1 MRLSYLHRLFRRKIL
16 IIYDLQITI
25 YDLQFDS
32 SLTTMNKTINTIL
45 LFLPLLLSGCY
56 NDNVRLVDFSNVDAG
71 EGTFHVLSQQTTDME
86 NIPWSAA
93 QQELFAQASSLQ
105 QPEDSVRGPMRASST
120 NMNAIVQQ
128 LADWGNGMKAIE
140 LAGTYSSVDTE
151 GNPITL
157 SGKVI
162 LPADLKFKRYILIS
176 HYTIAANEEAPSQTF
191 SLEGILVNL
200 GYALIIPDYLG
211 YGVSADL
218 VHPYLVMETTS
229 ANVLDMYFQVLPFM
243 KAAGL
248 APEHDDIYLMGYS
261 QGGAVTMGV
270 LHTIETRYADRIK
283 IRRVFAG
290 GGPYDV
296 KATYDKFIETNY
308 ASYPCAV
315 PLMTQGVVI
324 GNNLELDLTK
334 ILQPRIYEHL
344 DEWINS
350 KKYTTGQ
357 INELIGTHVTGE
369 LLTPLGM
376 DRTSYE
382 VSELYKALTLNS
394 ILSYS
399 WTPKAPVFIFHSIDD
414 DIVPYV
420 NATLAKSKWQTG
432 NIQYNF
438 GHYGNHIA
446 GMLRFLMNVR
456 TLLINEEKEENG
468 NYEF

>member
-1 MRLSYLHRLFRRKIL
+1 MKK
-16 IIYDLQITI
+16 
-25 YDLQFDS
+25 
-32 SLTTMNKTINTIL
+32 TTYIL
-45 LFLPLLLSGCY
+45 LLWLPLLLGGCY
-56 NDNVRLVDFSNVDAG
+56 NDNVYLVDFTATDGGVGA
-71 EGTFHVLSQQTTDME
+71 FRVISQQTTDME
-86 NIPWSAA
+86 HISWTDA
-93 QQELFAQASSLQ
+93 QQTILEQSALSGEANDASMSAPQ
-105 QPEDSVRGPMRASST
+105 RASST
-120 NMNAIVQQ
+120 NMNAVVQQ
-128 LADWGNGMKAIE
+128 LIDWGHGKKAIE
-140 LAGTYSSVDTE
+140 LAGVYLSEDTKK
-151 GNPITL
+151 NPIML

-162 LPADLKFKRYILIS
+162 LPADLKFKRYILVS

-191 SLEGILVNL
+191 SLEALLVSL

-211 YGVSADL
+211 YGITADK
-218 VHPYLVMETTS
+218 VHPYLVMENT
-229 ANVLDMYFQVLPFM
+229 ANNVLDMYFQVLPFM
-243 KAAGL
+243 EAAGL

-270 LHTIETRYADRIK
+270 QHMIETRYADQVK

-324 GNNLELDLTK
+324 GNNLNLDLET
-334 ILQPRIYEHL
+334 ILQPRIYENL

-350 KKYTTGQ
+350 KRYTTAQ
-357 INELIGTHVTGE
+357 INELIDMHITDE
-369 LLTPLGM
+369 LLTPIGM

-382 VSELYKALTLNS
+382 ISELYKALTLNS

-414 DIVPYV
+414 DIVPYE
-420 NATLAKSKWQTG
+420 NATLAKSKWQNA

-446 GMLRFLMNVR
+446 GLLRFIMNVR

-468 NYEF
+468 NYDF

>member
-1 MRLSYLHRLFRRKIL
+1 MKFSNSLIYKFPNWILF
-16 IIYDLQITI
+16 
-25 YDLQFDS
+25 
-32 SLTTMNKTINTIL
+32 L
-45 LFLPLLLSGCY
+45 LLPLLLAGCY

-86 NIPWSAA
+86 NIQWSAA
-93 QQELFAQASSLQ
+93 QQELFTQASSMPQ
-105 QPEDSVRGPMRASST
+105 NTADSLPAPMRASST
-120 NMNAIVQQ
+120 NMNAVVQQ
-128 LADWGNGMKAIE
+128 LTDWGNGKKAIE

-151 GNPITL
+151 RNPITL
-157 SGKVI
+157 SGKLI
-162 LPADLKFKRYILIS
+162 LPADLKFKRYILVS

-211 YGVSADL
+211 YGVTADM
-218 VHPYLVMETTS
+218 VHPYLVLETT
-229 ANVLDMYFQVLPFM
+229 ATNVLDMYFQVLPFM
-243 KAAGL
+243 QKAGL

-270 LHTIETRYADRIK
+270 QHMIETRYAEQIK

-296 KATYDKFIETNY
+296 KATYDNFIETNY

-315 PLMTQGVVI
+315 PLMTQGVVN
-324 GNNLELDLTK
+324 GNHLELDLAK
-334 ILQPRIYEHL
+334 ILQPRIYENL

-357 INELIGTHVTGE
+357 LNELIDTHVTDE
-369 LLTPLGM
+369 LMTPIGM

-382 VSELYKALTLNS
+382 ISELYKALTLNS

-420 NATLAKSKWQTG
+420 NATLAKSKWQYG

-456 TLLINEEKEENG
+456 TLLIDEEKEENG
-468 NYEF
+468 NYDF

>member
-1 MRLSYLHRLFRRKIL
+1 MKKI
-16 IIYDLQITI
+16 YH
-25 YDLQFDS
+25 
-32 SLTTMNKTINTIL
+32 
-45 LFLPLLLSGCY
+45 LLLATLTVLLTGCY
-56 NDNVRLVDFSNVDAG
+56 NENIYLVDFQNSNTADG
-71 EGTFHVLSQQTTDME
+71 IFHVVSQKTTDME
-86 NIPWSAA
+86 HIQWSEA
-93 QQELFAQASSLQ
+93 QQELFAQSTTTQ
-105 QPEDSVRGPMRASST
+105 TPDDSVSAPQRASST
-120 NMNAIVQQ
+120 NMNAVVQQ
-128 LADWGNGMKAIE
+128 LIDWGHGKKAIE
-140 LAGTYSSVDTE
+140 LAGIYTSEDTKK
-151 GNPITL
+151 NPITL

-162 LPADLKFKRYILIS
+162 LPADLKIKRYILVS

-191 SLEGILVNL
+191 SLEAMLVGL
-200 GYALIIPDYLG
+200 GYALIIPDYIG
-211 YGVSADL
+211 YGITADK
-218 VHPYLVMETTS
+218 VHPYLVLETT
-229 ANVLDMYFQVLPFM
+229 AINVLDMYFQVLPFM
-243 KAAGL
+243 EAAGV

-270 LHTIETRYADRIK
+270 QHMIETRYAEQIK

-296 KATYDKFIETNY
+296 KATYDNFIETNY

-315 PLMTQGVVI
+315 PLMTQGVVN
-324 GNNLELDLTK
+324 GNHLELDLAK
-334 ILQPRIYEHL
+334 ILQPRIYENL

-357 INELIGTHVTGE
+357 LNELIDTHVTDE
-369 LLTPLGM
+369 LMTPIGM

-382 VSELYKALTLNS
+382 ISELYKALTLNS

-420 NATLAKSKWQTG
+420 NATLAKSKWQYG

-456 TLLINEEKEENG
+456 TLLIDEEKEENG
-468 NYEF
+468 NYDF

>member
-1 MRLSYLHRLFRRKIL
+1 MKK
-16 IIYDLQITI
+16 
-25 YDLQFDS
+25 
-32 SLTTMNKTINTIL
+32 TTYIL
-45 LFLPLLLSGCY
+45 LLWLPLLLGGCY
-56 NDNVRLVDFSNVDAG
+56 NDNVYLVDFTATDGGVGA
-71 EGTFHVLSQQTTDME
+71 FRVISQQTTDME
-86 NIPWSAA
+86 HISWTDA
-93 QQELFAQASSLQ
+93 QQTILEQSALSGESNDASISAPQ
-105 QPEDSVRGPMRASST
+105 RASST
-120 NMNAIVQQ
+120 NMNAVVQQ
-128 LADWGNGMKAIE
+128 LIDWGHGKKAIE
-140 LAGTYSSVDTE
+140 LAGVYLSEDTKK
-151 GNPITL
+151 NPIML

-162 LPADLKFKRYILIS
+162 LPADLKFKRYILVS

-191 SLEGILVNL
+191 SLEALLVSL

-211 YGVSADL
+211 YGITADKI
-218 VHPYLVMETTS
+218 HPYLVMENT
-229 ANVLDMYFQVLPFM
+229 ANNVLDMYFQVLPFM
-243 KAAGL
+243 EAAGL

-270 LHTIETRYADRIK
+270 QHMIETRYADRVK

-324 GNNLELDLTK
+324 GNNLNLDLET
-334 ILQPRIYEHL
+334 ILQPRIYENL

-350 KKYTTGQ
+350 KKYTTAQ
-357 INELIGTHVTGE
+357 INELIDTHITDE
-369 LLTPLGM
+369 LLTPIGM

-382 VSELYKALTLNS
+382 ISELYKALTLNS

-414 DIVPYV
+414 DIVPYE
-420 NATLAKSKWQTG
+420 NATLAKSKWQNA

-446 GMLRFLMNVR
+446 GLLRFIMNVR

-468 NYEF
+468 NYDF

>member
-1 MRLSYLHRLFRRKIL
+1 MKKGIYFLFFGLS
-16 IIYDLQITI
+16 
-25 YDLQFDS
+25 
-32 SLTTMNKTINTIL
+32 L
-45 LFLPLLLSGCY
+45 LFSGCY
-56 NDNVRLVDFSNVDAG
+56 NDNVRLVDFSDVDAG

-86 NIPWSAA
+86 NIQWSAA
-93 QQELFAQASSLQ
+93 QQELFTQASAPPQ
-105 QPEDSVRGPMRASST
+105 NTADSMPAPMRASST
-120 NMNAIVQQ
+120 NMNAVVQQ
-128 LADWGNGMKAIE
+128 LADWGNGKKAIE

-162 LPADLKFKRYILIS
+162 LPADGTFKRYILVS
-176 HYTIAANEEAPSQTF
+176 HYTIAPNEEAPSQTF

-211 YGVSADL
+211 YGVTAHM
-218 VHPYLVMETTS
+218 VHPYLVLETT
-229 ANVLDMYFQVLPFM
+229 ATNVLDMYFQVLPFM
-243 KAAGL
+243 QKAGL

-270 LHTIETRYADRIK
+270 QHMIETRYADRIK

-296 KATYDKFIETNY
+296 KATYDNFIETYY

-315 PLMTQGVVI
+315 PLMTQGVVN
-324 GNNLELDLTK
+324 GNHLKLDLAK
-334 ILQPRIYEHL
+334 ILQPRIYENL

-357 INELIGTHVTGE
+357 LNELIDTHVTDE
-369 LLTPLGM
+369 LMTPIGM

-382 VSELYKALTLNS
+382 ISELYKALTLNS

-399 WTPKAPVFIFHSIDD
+399 WTPKAPIFIFHSIDD

-420 NATLAKSKWQTG
+420 NATLAKSKWQYG

-456 TLLINEEKEENG
+456 TLLIDEEKEENG
-468 NYEF
+468 NYDF

>member
-1 MRLSYLHRLFRRKIL
+1 MKKGIYFLFFGLS
-16 IIYDLQITI
+16 
-25 YDLQFDS
+25 
-32 SLTTMNKTINTIL
+32 L
-45 LFLPLLLSGCY
+45 LFSGCY

-71 EGTFHVLSQQTTDME
+71 EGTFHVFSQQTTDME
-86 NIPWSAA
+86 NIQWSAA
-93 QQELFAQASSLQ
+93 QQELFTQASALPQ
-105 QPEDSVRGPMRASST
+105 NTADSMPTPMRASST

-128 LADWGNGMKAIE
+128 LADWGNGKKAIE

-157 SGKVI
+157 SGKLI
-162 LPADLKFKRYILIS
+162 LPADGKFKRYILVS

-211 YGVSADL
+211 YGVTAHM
-218 VHPYLVMETTS
+218 VHPYLVLETT
-229 ANVLDMYFQVLPFM
+229 ATNVLDMYFQVLPFM
-243 KAAGL
+243 QKAGL

-270 LHTIETRYADRIK
+270 QHMIETRYAEQIK

-296 KATYDKFIETNY
+296 KATYDNFIETNY

-315 PLMTQGVVI
+315 PLMTQGVVK
-324 GNNLELDLTK
+324 GNHLELDLAK
-334 ILQPRIYEHL
+334 ILQPRIYENL

-357 INELIGTHVTGE
+357 LNELIDTHVTDE
-369 LLTPLGM
+369 LMTPIGM

-382 VSELYKALTLNS
+382 ISELYKALTLNS

-420 NATLAKSKWQTG
+420 NATLAKSKWQYG

-456 TLLINEEKEENG
+456 TLLIDEEKEENG
-468 NYEF
+468 NYDF

>member
-1 MRLSYLHRLFRRKIL
+1 MKKGIYFLFFGLS
-16 IIYDLQITI
+16 
-25 YDLQFDS
+25 
-32 SLTTMNKTINTIL
+32 L
-45 LFLPLLLSGCY
+45 LFSGCY
-56 NDNVRLVDFSNVDAG
+56 NDNVRLVDFSNIDAG

-86 NIPWSAA
+86 NIQWSAA
-93 QQELFAQASSLQ
+93 QQELFTQASALPQ
-105 QPEDSVRGPMRASST
+105 NTADSMPAPMRASST
-120 NMNAIVQQ
+120 NMNAVVQQ
-128 LADWGNGMKAIE
+128 LADWGNGKKAIE

-162 LPADLKFKRYILIS
+162 LPADGKFKRYILVS

-211 YGVSADL
+211 YGVTAHM
-218 VHPYLVMETTS
+218 VHPYLVLETT
-229 ANVLDMYFQVLPFM
+229 ATNVLDMYFQVLPFM
-243 KAAGL
+243 QKAGL

-270 LHTIETRYADRIK
+270 QHMIEMRYADRIK

-296 KATYDKFIETNY
+296 KATYDNFIETNY

-315 PLMTQGVVI
+315 PLMTQGVVN
-324 GNNLELDLTK
+324 GNHLELDLAK
-334 ILQPRIYEHL
+334 ILQPRIYENL

-357 INELIGTHVTGE
+357 LNELIDTHVTDE
-369 LLTPLGM
+369 LMTPIGM

-382 VSELYKALTLNS
+382 ISELYKALTLNS

-420 NATLAKSKWQTG
+420 NATLAKSKWQYG

-456 TLLINEEKEENG
+456 TLLIDEEKEENG
-468 NYEF
+468 NYDF

>member
-1 MRLSYLHRLFRRKIL
+1 MKK
-16 IIYDLQITI
+16 
-25 YDLQFDS
+25 
-32 SLTTMNKTINTIL
+32 TTYIL
-45 LFLPLLLSGCY
+45 LLWLPLLLGGCY
-56 NDNVRLVDFSNVDAG
+56 NDNVYLVDFTATDGGVGA
-71 EGTFHVLSQQTTDME
+71 FRVISQQTTDME
-86 NIPWSAA
+86 HISWTDA
-93 QQELFAQASSLQ
+93 QQTILEQSALSGEANDASMSAPQ
-105 QPEDSVRGPMRASST
+105 RASST
-120 NMNAIVQQ
+120 NMNAVAQQ
-128 LADWGNGMKAIE
+128 LIDWGHGKKAIE
-140 LAGTYSSVDTE
+140 LAGVYLSEDTKQ
-151 GNPITL
+151 NPIML

-162 LPADLKFKRYILIS
+162 LPADLKFKRYILVS

-191 SLEGILVNL
+191 SLEALLVSL

-211 YGVSADL
+211 YGITADKI
-218 VHPYLVMETTS
+218 HPYLVMENT
-229 ANVLDMYFQVLPFM
+229 ANNVLDMYFQVLPFM
-243 KAAGL
+243 EAAGL

-270 LHTIETRYADRIK
+270 QHMIETRYADQVK

-324 GNNLELDLTK
+324 GNNLNLDLET
-334 ILQPRIYEHL
+334 ILQPRIYENL

-350 KKYTTGQ
+350 KKYTTAQ
-357 INELIGTHVTGE
+357 INELIDTHITSE
-369 LLTPLGM
+369 LLTPIGM

-382 VSELYKALTLNS
+382 ISELYKALTLNS

-414 DIVPYV
+414 DIVPYE
-420 NATLAKSKWQTG
+420 NATLAKSKWQNA

-446 GMLRFLMNVR
+446 GLLRFIMNVR

-468 NYEF
+468 NYDF

>member
-1 MRLSYLHRLFRRKIL
+1 MKKGIYFLFFGLS
-16 IIYDLQITI
+16 
-25 YDLQFDS
+25 
-32 SLTTMNKTINTIL
+32 L
-45 LFLPLLLSGCY
+45 LFSGCY
-56 NDNVRLVDFSNVDAG
+56 NDNVRLVDFSNIDAG

-86 NIPWSAA
+86 NIQWSAA
-93 QQELFAQASSLQ
+93 QQELFTQASALPQ
-105 QPEDSVRGPMRASST
+105 NTADSRPAPMRASST
-120 NMNAIVQQ
+120 NMNAVVQQ
-128 LADWGNGMKAIE
+128 LADWGNGKKAIE

-162 LPADLKFKRYILIS
+162 LPADGKFKRYILVS

-211 YGVSADL
+211 YGVTAHM
-218 VHPYLVMETTS
+218 VHPYLVLETT
-229 ANVLDMYFQVLPFM
+229 ATNVLDMYFQVLPFM
-243 KAAGL
+243 QKAGL

-270 LHTIETRYADRIK
+270 QHMIETRYADRIK

-296 KATYDKFIETNY
+296 KATYDNFIETNY

-315 PLMTQGVVI
+315 PLMTQGVVK
-324 GNNLELDLTK
+324 GNHLELDLAK
-334 ILQPRIYEHL
+334 ILQPRIYENL

-357 INELIGTHVTGE
+357 LNELIDTHVTDE
-369 LLTPLGM
+369 LMTPIGM

-382 VSELYKALTLNS
+382 ISELYKALTLNS

-420 NATLAKSKWQTG
+420 NATLAKSKWQYG

-456 TLLINEEKEENG
+456 TLLIDEEKEENG
-468 NYEF
+468 NYDF

>member
-1 MRLSYLHRLFRRKIL
+1 MRVHVLYNQSH
-16 IIYDLQITI
+16 QITPI
-25 YDLQFDS
+25 TPKTPITPLP
-32 SLTTMNKTINTIL
+32 TMNKPTF
-45 LFLPLLLSGCY
+45 LFLTLLPLLLVGCY
-56 NDNVRLVDFSNVDAG
+56 NHNVHLVDFTSIDGG
-71 EGTFHVLSQQTTDME
+71 EGTFHVMSQQTTDMG
-86 NIPWSAA
+86 NIQWSEA
-93 QQELFAQASSLQ
+93 QRELFAQASDMPQNPDDAL
-105 QPEDSVRGPMRASST
+105 PAPMRASST
-120 NMNAIVQQ
+120 NMNAVVQQ
-128 LADWGNGMKAIE
+128 LMDWGNGMSAIE
-140 LAGTYSSVDTE
+140 LAGTYASIDTE

-162 LPADLKFKRYILIS
+162 LPADGKFKRYILVS

-191 SLEGILVNL
+191 LLEGILVNL

-211 YGVSADL
+211 YGITADM
-218 VHPYLVMETTS
+218 VHPYLVMETT
-229 ANVLDMYFQVLPFM
+229 ATNVLDMYFQVLPFM
-243 KAAGL
+243 KKAGL

-270 LHTIETRYADRIK
+270 QHMIETRYPDQIK

-315 PLMTQGVVI
+315 PLMTQGVVK
-324 GNNLELDLTK
+324 GNNLNLDLAK
-334 ILQPRIYEHL
+334 ILQPRIYENL

-350 KKYTTGQ
+350 KKYTTAQ
-357 INELIGTHVTGE
+357 INELIDTHTTDE
-369 LLTPLGM
+369 LLSSIGM
-376 DRTSYE
+376 DRSSFE
-382 VSELYKALTLNS
+382 ISELYKALTLNS

-399 WTPKAPVFIFHSIDD
+399 WTPQAPVFIFHSIDD

-420 NATLAKSKWQTG
+420 NATLAKSRWQYG

-468 NYEF
+468 NYNF

>member
-1 MRLSYLHRLFRRKIL
+1 MKK
-16 IIYDLQITI
+16 
-25 YDLQFDS
+25 
-32 SLTTMNKTINTIL
+32 TTYIL
-45 LFLPLLLSGCY
+45 LLWLPLLLGGCY
-56 NDNVRLVDFSNVDAG
+56 NDNVYLVDFTATDGGVGA
-71 EGTFHVLSQQTTDME
+71 FRVISQQTTDME
-86 NIPWSAA
+86 HISWTDA
-93 QQELFAQASSLQ
+93 QQTILEQSALSGESNDASISAPQ
-105 QPEDSVRGPMRASST
+105 RASST
-120 NMNAIVQQ
+120 NMNAVVQQ
-128 LADWGNGMKAIE
+128 LIDWGHGKKAIE
-140 LAGTYSSVDTE
+140 LAGVYLSEDTKK
-151 GNPITL
+151 NPIML

-162 LPADLKFKRYILIS
+162 LPADLKFKRYILVS

-191 SLEGILVNL
+191 SLEALLVSL

-211 YGVSADL
+211 YGITADKI
-218 VHPYLVMETTS
+218 HPYLVMENT
-229 ANVLDMYFQVLPFM
+229 ANNVLDMYFQVLPFM
-243 KAAGL
+243 EAAGL

-270 LHTIETRYADRIK
+270 QHMIETRYADRVK

-324 GNNLELDLTK
+324 GNNLNLDLET
-334 ILQPRIYEHL
+334 ILQPHIYENL

-350 KKYTTGQ
+350 KKYTTAQ
-357 INELIGTHVTGE
+357 INELIDTHITDE
-369 LLTPLGM
+369 LLTPIGM
-376 DRTSYE
+376 DRTRYE
-382 VSELYKALTLNS
+382 ISELYKALTLNS

-399 WTPKAPVFIFHSIDD
+399 WTPKAPVFIFHSIED
-414 DIVPYV
+414 DIVPYE
-420 NATLAKSKWQTG
+420 NATLAKSKWQNA

-446 GMLRFLMNVR
+446 GLLRFIMNVR

-468 NYEF
+468 NYDF

>member
-1 MRLSYLHRLFRRKIL
+1 MKKGIYFLFFGLS
-16 IIYDLQITI
+16 
-25 YDLQFDS
+25 
-32 SLTTMNKTINTIL
+32 L
-45 LFLPLLLSGCY
+45 LFSGCY

-86 NIPWSAA
+86 NIQWSAA
-93 QQELFAQASSLQ
+93 QQELFTQASALSQ
-105 QPEDSVRGPMRASST
+105 NTADSMPTPMRASST

-128 LADWGNGMKAIE
+128 LADWGNGKKAIE

-162 LPADLKFKRYILIS
+162 LPADGKFKRYILVS

-211 YGVSADL
+211 YGVTAHM
-218 VHPYLVMETTS
+218 VHPYLVLETT
-229 ANVLDMYFQVLPFM
+229 ATNVLDMYFQVLPFM
-243 KAAGL
+243 QKAGL

-270 LHTIETRYADRIK
+270 QHMIETRYADRIK

-296 KATYDKFIETNY
+296 KATYDNFIETNY

-315 PLMTQGVVI
+315 PLMTQGVVK
-324 GNNLELDLTK
+324 GNHLELDLAK
-334 ILQPRIYEHL
+334 ILQPRIYENL

-357 INELIGTHVTGE
+357 LNELIDTHVTDE
-369 LLTPLGM
+369 LMTPIGM

-382 VSELYKALTLNS
+382 ISELYKALTLNS

-420 NATLAKSKWQTG
+420 NATLAKSKWQYG

-446 GMLRFLMNVR
+446 GLLRFLMNVR
-456 TLLINEEKEENG
+456 TLLIDEEKEENG
-468 NYEF
+468 NYDF